1 MQFTKA
7 QFKILKYIYKH
18 PYVSVLKVKEKFK
31 DDNPFSTL
39 MLLSRPKETYINFP
53 TATCKEEDNGYYE
66 KLPTTLAHCICT
78 DRGSLEVETNLFNWK
93 AFLFSKV
100 ADVIAAVITSLITC
114 YLFLLLH
121 LSS

>member
-18 PYVSVLKVKEKFK
+18 P
-31 DDNPFSTL
+31 
-39 MLLSRPKETYINFP
+39 
-53 TATCKEEDNGYYE
+53 EDNGYYE